1 VFDIVAASMD
11 LSRDVLLAH
20 LQGHTRA
27 DLGKIDD
34 DEALFSSGLVDSF
47 AMVDLL
53 LFLEKHTGA
62 RLGPED
68 VDVDNFDSIR
78 RILAFAAARERS

>member
-1 VFDIVAASMD
+1 MALTKQELLEYLSNHARDD
-11 LSRDVLLAH
+11 LSEVTED
-20 LQGHTRA
+20 T
-27 DLGKIDD
+27 
-34 DEALFSSGLVDSF
+34 ELFSSGLIDSF

-68 VDVDNFDSIR
+68 IDLDNLDTIG
-78 RILAFAAARERS
+78 RIIKFAESRKR